1 MPAIRSGSG
10 ASRAA
15 ATGWHERLPGNA
27 SAWNAAAIREDLRV
41 SKPGIFSG
49 FKVIDAASFIAAPAA
64 ATIMA
69 DFGAEVIKIEPTGAG
84 DAFRNLSFQPGMPV
98 SGTDY
103 CWTVDDRNKRSLAL
117 DLKQPQAQKIV
128 HDLVVGA
135 DVFITNYPPPARR
148 RLGIA
153 YDQLSHLNQ
162 RLIYASLTAYGEHG
176 AEANKPGFDSTAWWA
191 RSGLMD
197 QVRPDARSLP
207 ARSVPGM
214 GDHPAAMA
222 LYGAIVTALFQRERT
237 GKGAQVGSSLMAN
250 GAWANACF
258 IQAGLDGARFVPRPP
273 RREALNAL
281 SNHYCC
287 RDDRWLLL
295 AIGVAQDP
303 RLWPVFAETIGRPE
317 LAQDPRFADRPAR
330 FKNAGAL
337 VALLDEIFL
346 ERDAEDWM
354 RRLEAKGFV
363 VAVAARSSDALH
375 DQQMREN
382 GVIVP
387 LSGGGYTVS
396 SPFWITGVKK
406 AHATPAP
413 KVGEHSEAILR
424 EQGIPEREI
433 AALRAH
439 GVIG

>member
-1 MPAIRSGSG
+1 M
-10 ASRAA
+10 
-15 ATGWHERLPGNA
+15 
-27 SAWNAAAIREDLRV
+27 
-41 SKPGIFSG
+41 SKPGTLSG
-49 FKVIDAASFIAAPAA
+49 LKVLDAASFIAAPAA

-69 DFGAEVIKIEPTGAG
+69 DFGAEVIKLEPTGAG
-84 DAFRNLSFQPGMPV
+84 DAYRNLSFQPGMPV
-98 SGTDY
+98 SDTDY
-103 CWTVDDRNKRSLAL
+103 CWTVTDRNKRSLAL
-117 DLKQPQAQKIV
+117 DLKRPQAQKIV
-128 HDLVVGA
+128 HDLVLGA

-153 YDQLSHLNQ
+153 YDQLSHLNE

-207 ARSVPGM
+207 ARSIPGM
-214 GDHPAAMA
+214 GDHPTA
-222 LYGAIVTALFQRERT
+222 LAVYGAIVTALFQRERT
-237 GKGAQVGSSLMAN
+237 GKGAEVGSSLMAN
-250 GAWANACF
+250 GAWAGACF

-273 RREALNAL
+273 RSEALNAL
-281 SNHYCC
+281 SNHYRC

-303 RLWPVFAETIGRPE
+303 RLWPVFAETIGRPG
-317 LAQDPRFADRPAR
+317 LAHEPRFADRPAR
-330 FKNAGAL
+330 FKNARAL

-354 RRLEAKGFV
+354 HRLQAKGFV
-363 VAVAARSSDALH
+363 VAMVARPGDALH
-375 DQQMREN
+375 DRQMREN

-396 SPFWITGVKK
+396 SPMWIAGAPK

-413 KVGEHSEAILR
+413 KIGEHSDAILR
-424 EQGIPEREI
+424 EQGISEDEI
-433 AALRAH
+433 AGLRAR
-439 GVIG
+439 GIIC

>member
-1 MPAIRSGSG
+1 
-10 ASRAA
+10 
-15 ATGWHERLPGNA
+15 
-27 SAWNAAAIREDLRV
+27 V

-49 FKVIDAASFIAAPAA
+49 LKVLDAASFIAAPAA

-69 DFGAEVIKIEPTGAG
+69 DFGAEVIKIEPPGTG

-98 SGTDY
+98 SEKDY
-103 CWTVDDRNKRSLAL
+103 CWTVDARNKRSLAL
-117 DLKQPQAQKIV
+117 DLKRPEARKIV
-128 HDLVVGA
+128 HDLVLGA
-135 DVFITNYPPPARR
+135 DVFITNHPPPVRR

-153 YDQLSHLNQ
+153 FDQLSHLNE

-197 QVRPDARSLP
+197 QVRPDAQSLP

-214 GDHPAAMA
+214 GDHPTALA
-222 LYGAIVTALFQRERT
+222 LYGVIVTALFQRERT
-237 GKGAQVGSSLMAN
+237 GKGAEVGSSLLAN

-258 IQAGLDGARFVPRPP
+258 IQAGLEGARFIPRPP
-273 RREALNAL
+273 RGEALNAL
-281 SNHYCC
+281 SNHYRC

-303 RLWPVFAETIGRPE
+303 RLWPVFAETIGRPD
-317 LAQDPRFADRPAR
+317 LAQDPRFIDRPAR

-337 VALLDEIFL
+337 LALLDELFL

-354 RRLEAKGFV
+354 RLLEAKGFV
-363 VAVAARSSDALH
+363 VAMVARPGDALH
-375 DQQMREN
+375 DRQMHDN

-396 SPFWITGVKK
+396 SPMWIAGVDKE
-406 AHATPAP
+406 HATPAP
-413 KVGEHSEAILR
+413 QIGEHSEAILR
-424 EQGIPEREI
+424 EQGVSDERI
-433 AALRAH
+433 AELRAQ
-439 GVIG
+439 GIIC